1 MLGDPDLVARGDVD
15 SFHRQPLPSA
25 VPGRQPIADGTRHR
39 LLVPVH
45 SPIFTCIQGD
55 DVERVLMERAPHN
68 GVHGSVGSVRVLLE
82 LALEVVH
89 SHRLARALRPHQ
101 QQEASFHR
109 HGVPAEEGDDRFH
122 LLFHAVDA
130 FEDLLAAVK
139 LNHVGDVMVGGA
151 PQPPVVAR
159 LLKEF
164 LHSIHDRLAPPAAIL
179 IRPAPVRTSRTRMPV
194 LMPVSCNAQSLP
206 PARKTQ
212 GTQPQGPGGADP
224 FHYTHN

>member
-1 MLGDPDLVARGDVD
+1 MSSSR
-15 SFHRQPLPSA
+15 SESSWR
-25 VPGRQPIADGTRHR
+25 R
-39 LLVPVH
+39 LLKTSVQSRMPRLAQNAV
-45 SPIFTCIQGD
+45 Q
-55 DVERVLMERAPHN
+55 
-68 GVHGSVGSVRVLLE
+68 GSVGSVRVLLE
-82 LALEVVH
+82 LALDMIDGL
-89 SHRLARALRPHQ
+89 RLAESLWCQ
-101 QQEASFHR
+101 QQEEAAFHR
-109 HGVPAEEGDDRFH
+109 HVVPAEEGDVRFH

-194 LMPVSCNAQSLP
+194 LMPVSCNA
-206 PARKTQ
+206 
-212 GTQPQGPGGADP
+212 
-224 FHYTHN
+224 